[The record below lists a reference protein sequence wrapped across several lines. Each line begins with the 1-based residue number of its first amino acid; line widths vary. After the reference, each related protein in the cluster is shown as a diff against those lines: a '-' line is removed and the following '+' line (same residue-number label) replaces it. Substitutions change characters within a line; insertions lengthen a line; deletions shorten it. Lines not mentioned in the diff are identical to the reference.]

1 MLSLLQKTIY
11 EDNNIINE
19 NNIQITGIT
28 KLKQKIK
35 TLENKNID
43 LATKNT
49 EWFKKEG
56 NSQVTV

>member
-49 EWFKKEG
+49 EWFTIEG